1 MKSCNY
7 IGEIKMNVSIFEVT
21 GPIMTGPSSS
31 HTAGAVKL
39 ALTARKIAGDEPVKV
54 TFGMHGSFAK
64 TYKGHGTDKALLAGV
79 MGLLPD
85 DDRISKAYEM
95 AEEKGLLFEFYP
107 IELSGCHENSVLMTL
122 EGESGTVLKIL
133 GSSVGGGQILI
144 GSIDG
149 FETNLAAT
157 SPTILIAQQ
166 DKKGVVSA
174 VTGILAQNNINIG
187 IMRLSRKGRG
197 DKAFTIIETDSP
209 IEVSVEKQL
218 SDLENVFFVRV
229 LNF

>member
-1 MKSCNY
+1 MD
-7 IGEIKMNVSIFEVT
+7 VSIFEVT

-39 ALTARKIAGDEPVKV
+39 ALTARKIAGKEPIKV
-54 TFGMHGSFAK
+54 SFGMHGSFSK
-64 TYKGHGTDKALLAGV
+64 TYKGHGTDKALLAGA

-85 DDRISKAYEM
+85 DDRIADAFQLAKDC
-95 AEEKGLLFEFYP
+95 GLSYEFYP
-107 IELSGCHENSVLMTL
+107 IELSGCHENSVLMTF
-122 EGESGTVLKIL
+122 ESADGTTLQVT

-144 GSIDG
+144 CTIDG
-149 FETNLAAT
+149 FETSLSAT

-174 VTGILAQNNINIG
+174 ATGILAKNNINIG
-187 IMRLSRKGRG
+187 VMRLSRKGKG

-209 IEVSVEKQL
+209 IKL
-218 SDLENVFFVRV
+218 SIEEELAALENVFFVRV
-229 LNF
+229 INFKKE